1 MQDALMDG
9 TPMIVF
15 AGQVATT
22 AIGTDAF
29 QEADVMGI
37 ARFAL
42 RPAFEQVDT
51 VGAEQSTHQHVRART
66 LPSEE
71 CTLGPH
77 NLHFMT
83 VYRSCKT
90 R

>member
-1 MQDALMDG
+1 MDG

-37 ARFAL
+37 AR
-42 RPAFEQVDT
+42 PATKWCVQVRD
-51 VGAEQSTHQHVRART
+51 VRA
-66 LPSEE
+66 LP
-71 CTLGPH
+71 
-77 NLHFMT
+77 
-83 VYRSCKT
+83 RSHV
-90 R
+90 